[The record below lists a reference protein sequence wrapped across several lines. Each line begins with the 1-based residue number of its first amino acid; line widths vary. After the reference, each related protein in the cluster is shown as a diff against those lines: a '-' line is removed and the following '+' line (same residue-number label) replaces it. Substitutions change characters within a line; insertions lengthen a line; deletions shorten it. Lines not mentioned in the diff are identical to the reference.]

1 MRVLLKVKYLAPKRV
16 CRSDKKIRN
25 GSIPACCLFCNF
37 SFTSPHPPPPHTHTH
52 KITEGHIPEEPE
64 VQRDW
69 KQYRQGMLGWLG
81 AGLRGRESLPMLCY
95 SAVTPSGSVR
105 RYTFE
110 LRGMTTKTRIKFCS
124 T

>member
-1 MRVLLKVKYLAPKRV
+1 MTKRLEMAGFLHAV
-16 CRSDKKIRN
+16 
-25 GSIPACCLFCNF
+25 
-37 SFTSPHPPPPHTHTH
+37 SFAISLVRLPPPPTHKHTH

-81 AGLRGRESLPMLCY
+81 AGLRRGRKSLPMLCY

-105 RYTFE
+105 
-110 LRGMTTKTRIKFCS
+110 KIHI
-124 T
+124 